1 MNIDYKSKKRVYLAS
16 PYSHEDE
23 AVRVMRFNAVALA
36 TAYKMDMGYVVYS
49 PIVHSHV
56 VAEYL
61 DNALDHHF
69 WLTQDASH
77 IATCDKLTVYKLEGW
92 NKSFGVTWEIGFA
105 NGLNIPVDY
114 LETDLVL
121 EWAEK
126 KGVTN
131 EFGV

>member
-1 MNIDYKSKKRVYLAS
+1 MNIDYKAKARVYLAS

-23 AVRVMRFNAVALA
+23 AIREMRFNAVALA
-36 TAYKMDMGYVVYS
+36 TAYMMDIGYVVYS

-61 DNALDHHF
+61 DNALDHQF

-77 IATCDKLTVYKLEGW
+77 ISTCNKLVVYKLEGW
-92 NKSFGVTWEIGFA
+92 KKSFGVTWEIGFA
-105 NGLNIPVDY
+105 NGLNIPVSY

-121 EWAEK
+121 EWANK

-131 EFGV
+131 EYGV